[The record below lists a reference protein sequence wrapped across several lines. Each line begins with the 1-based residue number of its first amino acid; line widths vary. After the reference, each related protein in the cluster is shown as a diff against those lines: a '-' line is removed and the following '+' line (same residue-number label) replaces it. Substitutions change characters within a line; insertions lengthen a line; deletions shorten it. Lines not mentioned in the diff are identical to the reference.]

1 MCKVASGIDSQVL
14 GEQEI
19 FGQFKTALRNAK
31 EYKIIG
37 NKLSYFADKVIEI
50 AKKARTDTEIGL
62 NSLSVSGLAMK
73 LIKNIFEAP
82 ENQNILVI
90 GAGSLS
96 KSVIENLYDKGIRN
110 IKLVNRTVKKI
121 NLGKNFEI
129 LSSSLDSLH
138 DQLELADIVISS
150 SITEVPLI
158 GKGAIENALK
168 FRKNKPILLID
179 LGVPRNIE
187 DEIRGIEQAYLYSID
202 DIEKI
207 TQENFGQRSIE
218 AEKAMNIIAL
228 ESKSKLEA
236 FSEKSSKDL
245 ASLQLD
251 QFLNSLSSHEIQQ
264 FKTNG
269 NYSNLVDSIKS
280 MNIANKNL
288 NDFQDLKN
296 LDDHVIKSMIKGFL
310 VMHDSMLKKLEQ
322 LQNRINEI
330 QDLLLD
336 SKTIEDIDKYT
347 LLNKEFSELKPI
359 VEKFDEYNNVLKSI
373 KDANEIIESGDDDL
387 KVLAEDDLKS
397 YQDIPE
403 KLEQELKFMLLP
415 KDSAD
420 DGSAYLEIRSGAG
433 GDEASIFAGDLFR
446 MYSRLSERQ
455 GWDLE
460 VIDIKPSEQGGLKE
474 VVAKLNGKSVFKV
487 LKFESGVHRVQRVPE
502 TESQGRVHTS
512 TCTVAVLPEVEEVQ
526 DINIDKNDLRVDTFR
541 ASGAGGQHVNKTDS
555 AVRLTHIPT
564 GLVVECQDGRSQ
576 HKNKEK
582 ALSLLA
588 AKLKQQEIDNQQ
600 ESIASE
606 RKILVGTGDRSEKI
620 RTYNF
625 PQGRMTDHRIKL
637 TQHNLDQIMDGDI
650 KEICDALLAENQL
663 AMLSQLESE

>member
-1 MCKVASGIDSQVL
+1 
-14 GEQEI
+14 
-19 FGQFKTALRNAK
+19 
-31 EYKIIG
+31 
-37 NKLSYFADKVIEI
+37 
-50 AKKARTDTEIGL
+50 
-62 NSLSVSGLAMK
+62 
-73 LIKNIFEAP
+73 
-82 ENQNILVI
+82 
-90 GAGSLS
+90 
-96 KSVIENLYDKGIRN
+96 
-110 IKLVNRTVKKI
+110 
-121 NLGKNFEI
+121 
-129 LSSSLDSLH
+129 
-138 DQLELADIVISS
+138 
-150 SITEVPLI
+150 
-158 GKGAIENALK
+158 
-168 FRKNKPILLID
+168 
-179 LGVPRNIE
+179 
-187 DEIRGIEQAYLYSID
+187 
-202 DIEKI
+202 
-207 TQENFGQRSIE
+207 
-218 AEKAMNIIAL
+218 
-228 ESKSKLEA
+228 
-236 FSEKSSKDL
+236 
-245 ASLQLD
+245 
-251 QFLNSLSSHEIQQ
+251 
-264 FKTNG
+264 
-269 NYSNLVDSIKS
+269 
-280 MNIANKNL
+280 
-288 NDFQDLKN
+288 
-296 LDDHVIKSMIKGFL
+296 
-310 VMHDSMLKKLEQ
+310 MHDSMIMKLDQ

-330 QDLLLD
+330 QELLMD
-336 SKTIEDIDKYT
+336 PRTIEDIERYT

-359 VEKFDEYNNVLKSI
+359 VEKFEDYKNVTKSI
-373 KDANEIIESGDDDL
+373 RYANEIMASGDKDL
-387 KVLAEDDLKS
+387 RILAEDELKNN
-397 YQDIPE
+397 QDIPE

-420 DGSAYLEIRSGAG
+420 DGSAFLEIRSGAG

-455 GWDLE
+455 GWQLD
-460 VIDIKPSEQGGLKE
+460 VIDLKPSEQGGLKE

-512 TCTVAVLPEVEEVQ
+512 TCTVAVLPDVEEVQ
-526 DINIDKNDLRVDTFR
+526 DIDIDKNDLRVDTYR

-650 KEICDALLAENQL
+650 KQICDALLAENQL